1 VLRFLPTYCPHLD
14 PIERLWGLMHQN
26 ITHNRDFKTFHEF
39 RRAVIDFLRDEVPQ
53 CVSACKIDPLRGVIG
68 VQN

>member
-1 VLRFLPTYCPHLD
+1 MTPQLLMRRLARMKLAADRLAIDLILD
-14 PIERLWGLMHQN
+14 CERAASG
-26 ITHNRDFKTFHEF
+26 R
-39 RRAVIDFLRDEVPQ
+39 